1 MHMRASND
9 PELVWCHGHSLPVEV
24 THGGPSTG
32 ASRDKQLVELHDGSV
47 EAANEGVG
55 VGSVLTASLPL
66 AVHEQTPA
74 SDTASDPAS
83 DTAVAAN
90 QVAEQPQCI
99 LVVDDNVDLAES
111 MSMLLRFR
119 GHEVFVAHNGVTAL
133 QLAGQVSPAVVL
145 LDIGLPDM
153 DGYEVCR
160 RLRRS
165 GLEKAR
171 IIAMTGYGS
180 ERDSQR
186 AEAAGFD
193 EHCVKPV
200 AYADLV
206 KLLSA

>member
-24 THGGPSTG
+24 AHGGLGIG

-47 EAANEGVG
+47 EAANVGVG

-74 SDTASDPAS
+74 SDTASDPA
-83 DTAVAAN
+83 VAAN

-99 LVVDDNVDLAES
+99 LEVDDNGDLAES